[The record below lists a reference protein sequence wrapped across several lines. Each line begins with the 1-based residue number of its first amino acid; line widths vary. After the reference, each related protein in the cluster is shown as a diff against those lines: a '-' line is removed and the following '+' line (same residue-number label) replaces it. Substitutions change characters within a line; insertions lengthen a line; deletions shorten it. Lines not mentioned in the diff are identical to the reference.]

1 MGLGVGGFFLGFFFF
16 TSSTAIQGRA
26 AAWQV
31 AVHAAVS
38 ARGAM
43 SAFNFLASMIKR
55 HLLSGF
61 FIGHARE
68 LSREHVWERICLF
81 ARAVI
86 TTAIL
91 IYD

>member
-1 MGLGVGGFFLGFFFF
+1 
-16 TSSTAIQGRA
+16 
-26 AAWQV
+26 
-31 AVHAAVS
+31 
-38 ARGAM
+38 M

-55 HLLSGF
+55 HLPSGF
-61 FIGHARE
+61 FIGHAGE

>member
-1 MGLGVGGFFLGFFFF
+1 MVLGVGFFFF
-16 TSSTAIQGRA
+16 LFLHQVLPSRGEQLLGR
-26 AAWQV
+26 WRFMQQYLQEE
-31 AVHAAVS
+31 
-38 ARGAM
+38 GTM

-61 FIGHARE
+61 FIGHAGE
-68 LSREHVWERICLF
+68 LSREHVWERTCLF